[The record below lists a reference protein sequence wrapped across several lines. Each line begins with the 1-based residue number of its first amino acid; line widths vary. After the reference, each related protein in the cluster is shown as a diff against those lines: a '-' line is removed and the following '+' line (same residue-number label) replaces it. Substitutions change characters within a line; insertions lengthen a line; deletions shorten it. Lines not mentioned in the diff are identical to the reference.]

1 MAPIS
6 EFKLTFALTSS
17 EVTRTSPFI
26 SNLPSRDNS
35 GGSVFPNTFGSRFF
49 NSRKVTETRSKS
61 PLKRKGLLVLIE
73 FTIVKSPDALI
84 PFLEFRR
91 KF

>member
-17 EVTRTSPFI
+17 EVTRTNPFT
-26 SNLPSRDNS
+26 SNLPKRDSS
-35 GGSVFPNTFGSRFF
+35 GGSIFPKIFGSSLF
-49 NSRKVTETRSKS
+49 SSKKVAETCSKS
-61 PLKRKGLLVLIE
+61 PLKRKGLSVLIE
-73 FTIVKSPDALI
+73 FRIVKSPDTFI
-84 PFLEFRR
+84 PFLDSSC